1 MNLAILALLL
11 EPVAWLGGAV
21 TIAASFAVYWR
32 YRGSEQASL
41 NWYLENW
48 RMRQTLGVSA
58 LFYLALAAS
67 CLILHDRWGW
77 LYFLVAF
84 RLGSWWYKRLLNE
97 RVSFSQLLRSR
108 SRA

>member
-1 MNLAILALLL
+1 MNLDVLALLL

-21 TIAASFAVYWR
+21 TLAASLAVFWH
-32 YRGSEQASL
+32 YRSSQQASL
-41 NWYLENW
+41 NWYLGNW
-48 RMRQTLGVSA
+48 RMRQILAVSA

-67 CLILHDRWGW
+67 CLILRDRWGW

-97 RVSFSQLLRSR
+97 RASFQQLLRSR